1 MLHRTNP
8 GALVG
13 GLVLIAIAVLF
24 LTDALTDEGVSL
36 FGVVPLLLVGLGTAA
51 VLNRR
56 FERNRRPADRDDT
69 AG

>member
-13 GLVLIAIAVLF
+13 GLVLIAIAGLF
-24 LTDALTDEGVSL
+24 LTDALTEKGVSL
-36 FGVVPLLLVGLGTAA
+36 YGVIPLLLIGLGTAA

-56 FERNRRPADRDDT
+56 FERNRQPSDRDRP
-69 AG
+69 